1 MKKRI
6 VSLLMA
12 LVMAV
17 SLLPTSVFATNETY
31 TEDTDTALAV
41 VEETQSAPALLA
53 TANAKPTVTSYFDG
67 MPIDVTNPTLYAYKW
82 SVVEKDGGYVLK
94 SNNPSYSKGSVLTL
108 TFTAA
113 THVTFECLP
122 DTLGNTV
129 YAVIA
134 LNGVEQT
141 KLGKSSTWETLAYDV
156 NEGDKLTITY
166 DKSGSS
172 WTDNDYVYLR
182 NFACGEGV
190 DITFHNGT
198 ATEIQ
203 KAYGTSVTLK
213 ACPFTPAEGQIFAG
227 WATAADATT
236 VVYADGATIENVTEP
251 VSLYAV
257 WTSASVVTLKDGEN
271 TDTVKVETG
280 KTIGT
285 KLPKDPTKTGYTFGG
300 WFDGDTQ
307 LTAETI
313 ISGDVTY
320 TAKWTP
326 ITYTIAFEK
335 GYSEVTGTAVESI
348 TATYD
353 KEVTLPACT
362 YTREGYTF
370 NGWGAYYNATSGT
383 AVGETVKNLQ
393 SKQGATYTYYPAWC
407 GNAVDVTFDPNY
419 TGAETTTRTCAVGD
433 YYTKIRN
440 DDGSMTRSSVA
451 DPTREGYI
459 FLGWY
464 DAAEGGNAVTTS
476 YKFTAADAANGKT
489 LYAHWVEAVT
499 ITFDANGG
507 TCSKKNATIKK
518 GATLGYDLPSSYS
531 VSRSGYKFDGWF
543 TEKEGGTEVGAYTT
557 KFETSTTLYAHW
569 TAYTIT
575 ITFNA
580 NGGTGTM
587 EKQVIASGS
596 NTPLNACTFTRD
608 GYDFKGW
615 GVQEYDYWEGE
626 YVVTLK
632 YNDEAPYTETASS
645 NTRKTLYAIWEPTAE
660 QKAANEVLD
669 KAEKAISDKDYTP
682 VYGQDTNA
690 LTMINARLA
699 AAGITDVTAAIKE
712 ANTSSGAGINKDG
725 TIQYKYDEKGT
736 TGSTSYLRLTVV
748 LTYTDANGKA
758 YTKES
763 TEPYFKIPLDE
774 AKIKA
779 ALGKIVSRISVPE
792 TVTEESNLTAL
803 PKYVLKEGKTSYASG
818 YVDSWAT
825 VTWSS
830 SDKNVI
836 GITNSSSYNYYAPYD
851 VAVSLPGK
859 DTIVTLTM
867 TLTYNGRDDLKVVKT
882 YNILVKANEEKA
894 AELRQQYQTALE
906 DVVAEVGLTNP
917 RTGEDKTKIVY
928 NNVTSDIQFPTT
940 QNIRDYTSLTSFDG
954 KYTPIVITSSD
965 ESVIAPVGGTTIA
978 NAARML
984 VYRPLPG
991 EAAKTVTV
999 TMSILNRPSGEGKD
1013 YGSMAVLASRI
1024 FTLTVQPL
1032 TQDEI
1037 DTAADFMKKVCTEEV
1052 YWDCIRN
1059 GNTDKTN
1066 ITSDLKWFK
1075 EILPA
1080 DNDKGYTFITNVDDW
1095 NQCGVLAEDIP
1106 GWYDSQQYRAF
1117 RSSQPDIIRH
1127 ENLLVTMP
1135 QYNTQVTIDSVLSY
1149 TEYAKYWEKFGIGD
1163 GATEA
1168 TAEKYAQFEQFYKQ
1182 PVSTTVTVPGTTGKD
1197 DPNAGKAVSAEVSII
1212 GYGDQFQSTATAY
1225 TYTAAKAGVNV
1236 TAWDAVKACLDAND
1250 YTYEGSGSYVSSI
1263 TDSNN
1268 IKLGEKDH
1276 GTMSGWMFR
1285 VIRDGQ
1291 PIVPGAVMANYSL
1304 KTGDRVELYYV
1315 ADSVQPID
1323 PTRSADE
1330 VEALIAAIG
1339 TVSLASEDAI
1349 TAARTAYDNL
1359 AVTEKAFVENYD
1371 VLADAE
1377 IAFTKL
1383 AIDDIG
1389 EVTLAKGPT
1398 ILKARTAYNGLAAAQ
1413 RTEVTNYATLTAAE
1427 TEYAALT
1434 AEQGKNIADIYAAT
1448 GSYIG
1453 TLGVFTAG
1461 GGEWYALGFARS
1473 GKTVPESYYNSVV
1486 EYVKTNIDNNGRLNK
1501 YYSNTNSLAV
1511 LALTALGKDV
1521 TNVGGYN
1528 LLKGLDNMEYIK
1540 KGGTNNII
1548 WALLALDCHN
1558 YEPLGDVTREKLIA
1572 AIVES
1577 QGTDGGWGWSVGASE
1592 DVDMTAMAVQALAP
1606 YYNNTAKNAVDEALN
1621 WLAAHQNADAT
1632 FSYEY
1637 SYIFDGKTYKGS
1649 TTSSESCAQVIVA
1662 LCALG
1667 IDPTKDSRF
1676 IKNGATVLD
1685 ALCSFAVEGGNGFKH
1700 TTDETGIN
1708 AKATEQAYYAL
1719 AAYYR
1724 LVNNKTSLYD
1734 MTDVH
1739 IHSFSVWTVT
1749 KAATCTTEGSETR
1762 TCSTCNMTETRTI
1775 AALGHIAGTET
1786 YMDKV
1791 YHWNLCTRCEA
1802 EVNKAAHSYVNG
1814 VQCVCG
1820 VMKSADGNLKKVEVK
1835 DEITVPS
1842 TLENNE
1848 KLSSSDKIKTELQ
1861 TQLTAKNSKFNK
1873 DNTVIMDVTMTVTG
1887 DNNERR
1893 PATKDDLVD
1902 GKITVLLP
1910 FPEAVAANYGK
1921 YTFAVAHLVTMAD
1934 CGKEVGTVEF
1944 PTVTVTDSG
1953 LVVTL
1958 TGLSPVAV
1966 SYMET
1971 PTSTT
1976 RRHKTAVTAAAG
1988 DKVNSANTAD
1998 DSRMVLWLGSAV
2010 MAAAAI
2016 TVLKTKKKSL
2026 TK

>member
-17 SLLPTSVFATNETY
+17 SLLPTSVFAATDTNIQKYFNDRNIPVTAEVSGSSSYATVRWKTTNEGNADLCSGYGGYSSSWIELTF
-31 TEDTDTALAV
+31 TEDTAINFEYMLDAKATGSTCSITLNDTPV
-41 VEETQSAPALLA
+41 VESSAIKNDGEWKSLP
-53 TANAKPTVTSYFDG
+53 NSIEAK
-67 MPIDVTNPTLYAYKW
+67 
-82 SVVEKDGGYVLK
+82 KD
-94 SNNPSYSKGSVLTL
+94 
-108 TFTAA
+108 
-113 THVTFECLP
+113 
-122 DTLGNTV
+122 
-129 YAVIA
+129 
-134 LNGVEQT
+134 
-141 KLGKSSTWETLAYDV
+141 
-156 NEGDKLTITY
+156 DKLKINNY
-166 DKSGSS
+166 NGDS
-172 WTDNDYVYLR
+172 DARMYLR
-182 NFACGEGV
+182 NFTCGEGV
-190 DITFHNGT
+190 AVTFWNN
-198 ATEIQ
+198 EKSYSQNI
-203 KAYGTSVTLK
+203 YGGSGKLK
-213 ACPFTPAEGQIFAG
+213 ACEFTDETRIFAG
-227 WATAADATT
+227 WATAADTTT

-257 WTSASVVTLKDGEN
+257 WTSASVVTLKDGDK

-285 KLPKDPTKTGYTFGG
+285 KLPTDPTKTGYTFGG
-300 WFDGDTQ
+300 WWNGEAQLKADTV
-307 LTAETI
+307 

-320 TAKWTP
+320 TAQWTP

-335 GYSEVTGTAVESI
+335 WYSEVTGTAVESI

-370 NGWGAYYNATSGT
+370 NGWGTYCNATSGT
-383 AVGETVKNLQ
+383 AAGETVKNLL
-393 SKQGATYTYYPAWC
+393 SKQGATYTYYPAWL
-407 GNAVDVTFDPNY
+407 GNAVEVTFNPNY
-419 TGAETTTRTCAVGD
+419 TDAETTTRTCAVGNSYTYIRRD
-433 YYTKIRN
+433 DGATSYTKI
-440 DDGSMTRSSVA
+440 A

-459 FLGWY
+459 FVGWY

-476 YKFTAADAANGKT
+476 YKFTAEDAKNGKT

-587 EKQVIASGS
+587 EKQVISSGS
-596 NTPLNACTFTRD
+596 NTPLNACAFTRN
-608 GYDFKGW
+608 GYVFTGW
-615 GVQEYDYWEGE
+615 GAYGSTAV
-626 YVVTLK
+626 K
-632 YNDEAPYTETASS
+632 YEDKALYNETTSY
-645 NTRKTLYAIWEPTAE
+645 NTTKTLYAIWEPTAE

-669 KAEKAISDKDYTP
+669 KAEEAIGKTNYQP

-699 AAGITDVTAAIKE
+699 AAGITDVKATMKAAE
-712 ANTSSGAGINKDG
+712 YSSWNYVGIAADG
-725 TIQYKYDEKGT
+725 TIQYKWNENGT
-736 TGSTSYLRLTVV
+736 TDSANGTLTPTIV
-748 LTYTDANGKA
+748 LTYSKDGKD

-763 TEPYFKIPLDE
+763 EKAKFSIPLDKDKAI
-774 AKIKA
+774 AKLKETA
-779 ALGKIVSRISVPE
+779 ERVTVPTTVEQVSD
-792 TVTEESNLTAL
+792 LTTL
-803 PKYVLKEGKTSYASG
+803 PCYVLKDGKTSYTSSN
-818 YVDSWAT
+818 VELWAT
-825 VTWSS
+825 ATWTSSHKNIISVGSYDSFCDPYKVGVT
-830 SDKNVI
+830 
-836 GITNSSSYNYYAPYD
+836 
-851 VAVSLPGK
+851 LPGE
-859 DTIVTLTM
+859 DTTVTLTM
-867 TLTYNGRDDLKVVKT
+867 TLTYNKSSYGSTYEGELSVTKT
-882 YNILVKANEEKA
+882 YTVTVKAGEDARK
-894 AELRQQYQTALE
+894 ELYQTALDE
-906 DVVAEVGLTNP
+906 VIAEVGLTNP
-917 RTGEDKTKIVY
+917 RTGEAKTKIDY
-928 NNVTSDIQFPTT
+928 TNVTSDIQFPTT

-1013 YGSMAVLASRI
+1013 YKNMAVLASTT

-1032 TQDEI
+1032 TQTEI
-1037 DTAADFMKKVCTEEV
+1037 DTAAAFMEMVCTEEV

-1075 EILPA
+1075 EILPT
-1080 DNDKGYTFITNVDDW
+1080 DNEKGYTYITNVDDW

-1168 TAEKYAQFEQFYKQ
+1168 TAEKYAQFAQFYKQ

-1236 TAWDAVKACLDAND
+1236 TAWDAVKACLDENG

-1263 TDSNN
+1263 TDKNGV
-1268 IKLGEKDH
+1268 KLGEKDH
-1276 GTMSGWMFR
+1276 GAMSGWMFR

-1291 PIVPGAVMANYSL
+1291 TIVPGAVMANYSL

-1383 AIDDIG
+1383 AIEDIG

-1427 TEYAALT
+1427 TKYAALT
-1434 AEQGKNIADIYAAT
+1434 AEQGKDIAEIYAK
-1448 GSYIG
+1448 
-1453 TLGVFTAG
+1453 TAAELQKNTPAVG
-1461 GGEWYALGFARS
+1461 GYTGGEWLVLGLSRS
-1473 GKTVPESYYNSVV
+1473 GQTVTGAEAYYNGVV
-1486 EYVKTNIDNNGRLNK
+1486 SYLNGEMDDTNGHIG
-1501 YYSNTNSLAV
+1501 SEPVSTNARIA
-1511 LALTALGKDV
+1511 LALLAMGKDP
-1521 TNVGGYN
+1521 TNVGGHN
-1528 LLKGLDNMEYIK
+1528 LLTAMNSMSFVKRQGLSGPVYTLI
-1540 KGGTNNII
+1540 
-1548 WALLALDCHN
+1548 ALDSHA
-1558 YEPLGDVTREKLIA
+1558 YTPSGDVTREGLIA
-1572 AIVES
+1572 AIVNS
-1577 QGTDGGWGWSVGASE
+1577 QGADGGWRSVTIASE
-1592 DVDMTAMAVQALAP
+1592 SVDTTAMVVQALAP
-1606 YYNNTAKNAVDEALN
+1606 YYSSNSTARNAVDKALG
-1621 WLAAHQNADAT
+1621 WLAEHQNADAT
-1632 FSYEY
+1632 FSYK
-1637 SYIFDGKTYKGS
+1637 DTYG
-1649 TTSSESCAQVIVA
+1649 TYDFGTNTSSESCAQVIVA

-1667 IDPTKDSRF
+1667 INPTTDEQFTKS
-1676 IKNGATVLD
+1676 GVTVLD
-1685 ALCSFAVEGGNGFKH
+1685 ALCRFAVEGGNGFKH
-1700 TTDETGIN
+1700 TTDETEIN
-1708 AKATEQAYYAL
+1708 AMATEQAYYAL
-1719 AAYYR
+1719 AAYDR
-1724 LVNNKTSLYD
+1724 LLREQTSLYD
-1734 MTDVH
+1734 MTE
-1739 IHSFSVWTVT
+1739 SFSAWKVE
-1749 KAATCTTEGSETR
+1749 KAATCTEAGVESR

-1775 AALGHIAGTET
+1775 AALGHIAGTVT
-1786 YMDKV
+1786 YMDKA

-1820 VMKSADGNLKKVEVK
+1820 VMKSADGKLKKVEVK
-1835 DEITVPS
+1835 NEITVPD
-1842 TLENNE
+1842 TLKET
-1848 KLSSSDKIKTELQ
+1848 KLNSDTAIKTELQ

-1887 DNNERR
+1887 DSGGQR
-1893 PATKDDLVD
+1893 PATKADLVN
-1902 GKITVLLP
+1902 GKITVLIP

-1966 SYMET
+1966 SYTET

-1998 DSRMVLWLGSAV
+1998 DSQMVLWLGSAV

>member
-53 TANAKPTVTSYFDG
+53 AANTKPTVTSYFDG
-67 MPIDVTNPTLYAYKW
+67 LPIEVTNPTSYAYKW
-82 SVVEKDGGYVLK
+82 SVDEKDGGYVLK
-94 SNNPSYSKGSVLTL
+94 SNNPTNSKGSVLTL

-156 NEGDKLTITY
+156 NKGDKLTITY
-166 DKSGSS
+166 DKSGSY
-172 WTDNDYVYLR
+172 WTDSDYVYLR

-203 KAYGTSVTLK
+203 KAYGNSVTLK

-227 WATAADATT
+227 WATTADGE
-236 VVYADGATIENVTEP
+236 VVYTDGANVTIGETGLD
-251 VSLYAV
+251 LYAV
-257 WTSASVVTLKDGEN
+257 WTSASVVTLKDGDK
-271 TDTVKVETG
+271 TDTVEVATG
-280 KTIGT
+280 EAIGT
-285 KLPKDPTKTGYTFGG
+285 KLPADPTKNGYTFGG
-300 WFDGDTQ
+300 WFNGDTQ
-307 LTAETI
+307 LTADTL

-320 TAKWTP
+320 TAQWKP

-353 KEVTLPACT
+353 KEVTLPECT

-370 NGWGAYYNATSGT
+370 NGWGTYYNATSGT
-383 AVGETVKNLQ
+383 AAGETVENLQ

-407 GNAVDVTFDPNY
+407 GNEVNVTFDPNY
-419 TGAETTTRTCAVGD
+419 MDAETTTRTCAVGN
-433 YYTKIRN
+433 YYTYIRN
-440 DDGSMTRSSVA
+440 NDGSTTRSSVA

-459 FLGWY
+459 FDGWY

-476 YKFTAADAANGKT
+476 YKFTAADAKNGKT

-587 EKQVIASGS
+587 DTQVISSGS
-596 NTPLNACTFTRD
+596 NTPLNACAFTRN
-608 GYDFKGW
+608 GYVFTGW
-615 GVQEYDYWEGE
+615 GAYGSTAV
-626 YVVTLK
+626 K
-632 YNDEAPYTETASS
+632 YEDKALYNETTSY
-645 NTRKTLYAIWEPTAE
+645 NTTKTLYAIWEPTAE

-669 KAEKAISDKDYTP
+669 KAEEAIGKTNYQP

-699 AAGITDVTAAIKE
+699 AAGITDVKATMKAAE
-712 ANTSSGAGINKDG
+712 YSSWNYVGIAADG
-725 TIQYKYDEKGT
+725 TIQYKWNENGT
-736 TGSTSYLRLTVV
+736 TDSANGTLTPTIV
-748 LTYTDANGKA
+748 LTYSKDGKD

-763 TEPYFKIPLDE
+763 EKAKFSIPLDKDKAI
-774 AKIKA
+774 AKLKETA
-779 ALGKIVSRISVPE
+779 ERVTVPTTVEQVSD
-792 TVTEESNLTAL
+792 LTTL
-803 PKYVLKEGKTSYASG
+803 PCYVLKDGKTSYTSSN
-818 YVDSWAT
+818 VELWAT
-825 VTWSS
+825 ATWTSSHKNIISVGSYDSFCDPYKVGVT
-830 SDKNVI
+830 
-836 GITNSSSYNYYAPYD
+836 
-851 VAVSLPGK
+851 LPGE
-859 DTIVTLTM
+859 DTTVTLTM
-867 TLTYNGRDDLKVVKT
+867 TLTYNKSSYGSTYEGELSVTKT
-882 YNILVKANEEKA
+882 YTVTVKAGEDARK
-894 AELRQQYQTALE
+894 ELYQTALDE
-906 DVVAEVGLTNP
+906 VIAEVGLTNP
-917 RTGEDKTKIVY
+917 RTGEAKTKIDY
-928 NNVTSDIQFPTT
+928 TNVTSDIQFPTT

-965 ESVIAPVGGTTIA
+965 ESVIAPVDGTTIA

-1013 YGSMAVLASRI
+1013 YKNMAVLASKT

-1037 DTAADFMKKVCTEEV
+1037 DTAAAFMEKVCTEEV

-1075 EILPA
+1075 EILPT
-1080 DNDKGYTFITNVDDW
+1080 DNEKGYTYITNVDDW

-1168 TAEKYAQFEQFYKQ
+1168 TAEKYAQFAQFYKQ

-1236 TAWDAVKACLDAND
+1236 TAWDAVKACLDENG

-1263 TDSNN
+1263 TDKNCV
-1268 IKLGEKDH
+1268 KLGEKDH
-1276 GTMSGWMFR
+1276 GAMSGWMFR
-1285 VIRDGQ
+1285 VIRGGQ
-1291 PIVPGAVMANYSL
+1291 TIVPNAVMANYSL

-1383 AIDDIG
+1383 AIEDIG

-1427 TEYAALT
+1427 TKYAALT
-1434 AEQGKNIADIYAAT
+1434 AEQGKNIVEIYAK
-1448 GSYIG
+1448 
-1453 TLGVFTAG
+1453 TAAELQKNTPTVG
-1461 GGEWYALGFARS
+1461 GYTGGEWMVLGLSRS
-1473 GKTVPESYYNSVV
+1473 GQTVTGAEEYYNGVVSYLNEKMDDTNGHIGNESVT
-1486 EYVKTNIDNNGRLNK
+1486 TNARI
-1501 YYSNTNSLAV
+1501 A
-1511 LALTALGKDV
+1511 LALLAMGKDP
-1521 TNVGGYN
+1521 TNVGGHN
-1528 LLKGLDNMEYIK
+1528 LLTAMNSMNFVKRQGLSGPVYTLI
-1540 KGGTNNII
+1540 
-1548 WALLALDCHN
+1548 ALDSHA
-1558 YEPLGDVTREKLIA
+1558 YTPSGDVTREGLIA
-1572 AIVES
+1572 AIVNS
-1577 QGTDGGWGWSVGASE
+1577 QGKDGGWSSSSAASE
-1592 DVDMTAMAVQALAP
+1592 SVDMTAMAVQALAP
-1606 YYNNTAKNAVDEALN
+1606 YYSSNSTARNAVDKALK
-1621 WLAAHQNADAT
+1621 WIADHQNENAT
-1632 FSYEY
+1632 FSYKDTWAEY
-1637 SYIFDGKTYKGS
+1637 DFGTN
-1649 TTSSESCAQVIVA
+1649 TSSESCAQVIVA

-1667 IDPTKDSRF
+1667 INPTTDTQF
-1676 IKNGATVLD
+1676 TKNGVTVLD

-1700 TTDETGIN
+1700 STDETEIN
-1708 AKATEQAYYAL
+1708 AMATEQAYYAL
-1719 AAYYR
+1719 AAYQR
-1724 LVNNKTSLYD
+1724 FADGQTSLYD
-1734 MTDVH
+1734 MTDTH
-1739 IHSFSVWTVT
+1739 KIGAWTEVT
-1749 KAATCTTEGSETR
+1749 APTCTTEGSETR
-1762 TCSTCNMTETRTI
+1762 TCSTCHITETRTI
-1775 AALGHIAGTET
+1775 AALGHIAGTVT
-1786 YMDKV
+1786 YMDKA
-1791 YHWNLCTRCEA
+1791 YHWNLCTRCKA
-1802 EVNKAAHSYVNG
+1802 EVNKTAHSYVNG

-1820 VMKSADGNLKKVEVK
+1820 VMKSADGKLKKVEVK
-1835 DEITVPS
+1835 NEITVPD
-1842 TLENNE
+1842 TLKET
-1848 KLSSSDKIKTELQ
+1848 KLNSDTAIKTELQ

-1887 DNNERR
+1887 DSGGQR
-1893 PATKDDLVD
+1893 PATKADLVN
-1902 GKITVLLP
+1902 GKITVLIP

-1966 SYMET
+1966 SYTET

-1998 DSRMVLWLGSAV
+1998 DSQMVLWLGSAV

-2026 TK
+2026 TR